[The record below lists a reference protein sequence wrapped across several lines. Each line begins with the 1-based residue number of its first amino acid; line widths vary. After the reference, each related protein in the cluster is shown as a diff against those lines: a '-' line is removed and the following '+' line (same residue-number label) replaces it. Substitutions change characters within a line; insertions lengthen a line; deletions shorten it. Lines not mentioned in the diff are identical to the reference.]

1 MKRSPAL
8 WVLLGVLLVGHSLA
22 QGPQSQLPR
31 VFLQAASHGNVWA
44 ARRDQSMEMAKDFQK
59 NCPDVK
65 VTILQTAADYT
76 VILNHI
82 EVGAFGRDNQFQVAN
97 KEGDMLSGV
106 REKGGIK
113 SGSINGGV
121 KAACNVIL
129 SDWQA
134 RLATPAAAPAAYST
148 PTPAPVAPVSA
159 PTSVTPVADQQQD
172 SVRLQTATQIT
183 SESTS
188 QESLGDAARAAQQHK
203 ACLGLAKDNPSIVCK

>member
-1 MKRSPAL
+1 
-8 WVLLGVLLVGHSLA
+8 
-22 QGPQSQLPR
+22 
-31 VFLQAASHGNVWA
+31 
-44 ARRDQSMEMAKDFQK
+44 MEMAKDFQK

-134 RLATPAAAPAAYST
+134 RQATPAPAAPTSEPAPAAAPA
-148 PTPAPVAPVSA
+148 PAA
-159 PTSVTPVADQQQD
+159 PTSEPAPAADSAPAAAPAPAAPAPTSATQVAYQQQD
-172 SVRLQTATQIT
+172 SVRVQTATQTT
-183 SESTS
+183 SEPIS
-188 QESLGDAARAAQQHK
+188 QESLGDAARKSKQHK
-203 ACLGLAKDNPSIVCK
+203 ACLDLAQDNPSIICK

>member
-8 WVLLGVLLVGHSLA
+8 WVLLGLLLVGHSLA
-22 QGPQSQLPR
+22 QGPQSQQPR
-31 VFLQAASHGNVWA
+31 VFLQATSHGNVWA

-134 RLATPAAAPAAYST
+134 RQATPAPAAPTPEPAPAADSTPAPTPDPAPAADSTPANAPAAPA
-148 PTPAPVAPVSA
+148 
-159 PTSVTPVADQQQD
+159 PTSTTPVAYHQQD
-172 SVRLQTATQIT
+172 SVRVQTATQTT
-183 SESTS
+183 S
-188 QESLGDAARAAQQHK
+188 
-203 ACLGLAKDNPSIVCK
+203 

>member
-1 MKRSPAL
+1 
-8 WVLLGVLLVGHSLA
+8 
-22 QGPQSQLPR
+22 
-31 VFLQAASHGNVWA
+31 
-44 ARRDQSMEMAKDFQK
+44 MEMAKDFQK

-82 EVGAFGRDNQFQVAN
+82 EVGAFARDNQFQVAN

-134 RLATPAAAPAAYST
+134 RQATPAAAPAAPAADST
-148 PTPAPVAPVSA
+148 PAPAAPAPEPAPAADSTPAPAPAAPASAPTPAVY
-159 PTSVTPVADQQQD
+159 QQQD
-172 SVRLQTATQIT
+172 SVRVQTATQTT
-183 SESTS
+183 SEPNS
-188 QESLGDAARAAQQHK
+188 QESLGDAARKAKQHK
-203 ACLGLAKDNPSIVCK
+203 ACLDLAKDNPSIICK